1 MDSISDISQ
10 TTIAT
15 AAAAPRRSSLL
26 NIEAIRTSG
35 VFPHGHEP
43 SVRTL
48 RSWVKRRYIPYK
60 RIGGQVFF
68 DPDEVEKHIH
78 KNLLVPA
85 RQ

>member
-1 MDSISDISQ
+1 MTSTTEISQ

-15 AAAAPRRSSLL
+15 AAAPRRSSLL

-43 SVRTL
+43 SIRTL

>member
-1 MDSISDISQ
+1 M
-10 TTIAT
+10 TPETNTIAT
-15 AAAAPRRSSLL
+15 APRRSSLL

-35 VFPHGHEP
+35 VFPNGHEP
-43 SVRTL
+43 SIRTL
-48 RSWVKRRYIPYK
+48 RSWVKRRYIPYC

-68 DPDEVEKHIH
+68 NPDEVEKHIH